1 MTSIRPNESVSS
13 RAVVDGITSVAAIR
27 VTPTTLIE
35 ATIVAA
41 IARANRRVDQP
52 DVDAVDRGHLGVE
65 RHEQQPLVEQD
76 DERGDADRDDADD
89 DQVERRHA
97 RGCCR
102 TAPPRSSG

>member
-1 MTSIRPNESVSS
+1 MTVESTIIRPNESVSS

-41 IARANRRVDQP
+41 IASANRVSTEP
-52 DVDAVDRGHLGVE
+52 DVDAVDRGDLRIE

-76 DERGDADRDDADD
+76 DERRDR
-89 DQVERRHA
+89 R
-97 RGCCR
+97 
-102 TAPPRSSG
+102 P